1 MIYASGKIFLKSDM
15 GFVFQKSYTESLSK
29 KWYVASTL
37 PIYTHSQAPHREQ
50 HADMQKAD
58 QKGAGLQAAESVG
71 WGYETH
77 FRQSA

>member
-1 MIYASGKIFLKSDM
+1 M

-50 HADMQKAD
+50 HMPICKKQTRKV
-58 QKGAGLQAAESVG
+58 LVCILRRVLVG
-71 WGYETH
+71 VMTPPV
-77 FRQSA
+77 QSEYMMCVLCQL